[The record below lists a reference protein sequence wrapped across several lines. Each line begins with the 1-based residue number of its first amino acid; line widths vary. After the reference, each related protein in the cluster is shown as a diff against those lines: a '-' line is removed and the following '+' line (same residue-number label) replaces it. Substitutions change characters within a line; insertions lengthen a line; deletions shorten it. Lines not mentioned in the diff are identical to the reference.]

1 MFSSINRCNGKRELY
16 AVRPAVP
23 FFYSWEMLRYGCK
36 KEKTGKKKKER
47 TPEWMKQRRKS

>member
-1 MFSSINRCNGKRELY
+1 MPYGLQFLFFIHGK
-16 AVRPAVP
+16 
-23 FFYSWEMLRYGCK
+23 MLRYGCK